1 MALGLVLW
9 SVLPCDSGPIVSMDH
24 RPMGQGTHGS
34 LYLGHRSILAVT
46 ASRWAFG
53 CEFRVEFPDDFPFF
67 LVNCYFVFS
76 IGFTTLFGTRKIHT
90 QKLIDGF
97 GVRLD
102 RRPK

>member
-53 CEFRVEFPDDFPFF
+53 CEYRVEFPDEF
-67 LVNCYFVFS
+67 VNEFSCEFVLCVFH
-76 IGFTTLFGTRKIHT
+76 LFYNTFWHRKNPHPEIH
-90 QKLIDGF
+90 
-97 GVRLD
+97 
-102 RRPK
+102 